1 MMVLQNDM
9 LREEM
14 QTVTIWLGL
23 YHKLVSSK
31 IEDAWVQ
38 DLDIFEEVSKEM
50 TMKENM
56 TQDWQELIH

>member
-14 QTVTIWLGL
+14 QTVMIWPGL
-23 YHKLVSSK
+23 YHKLVSNK

-38 DLDIFEEVSKEM
+38 DLDIFEEVSEEM
-50 TMKENM
+50 MMKENM

>member
-14 QTVTIWLGL
+14 QTVMIWLGL
-23 YHKLVSSK
+23 HHKLVSSK

-38 DLDIFEEVSKEM
+38 DLDIFEEVSEEM

>member
-1 MMVLQNDM
+1 MMVMQNDM

-14 QTVTIWLGL
+14 QTVMIWLGL

-31 IEDAWVQ
+31 IEDVWVQ
-38 DLDIFEEVSKEM
+38 DLDIFQEVSKEM